1 MNKINVKKFYN
12 MLIAASNS
20 LNDNKEYLNSLNVF
34 PVPDGDTGTNMSAT
48 FSEAVKSITL
58 HEDSTI
64 ESIASSLSRG
74 ALMGARGNSG
84 VILSQILRGL
94 SRGLSSVDEID
105 VPSLVK
111 SLNLASES
119 AYGAVMKP
127 KEGTILTVIKAA
139 SDSATL
145 NSTKANILDFLDCV
159 LVDTKNMLNQTREML
174 PENKSANTV
183 DAGGAGLV
191 IIMQSFVDVLHG
203 KVDITQ
209 FNFNTTDVQFDFVD
223 IHPNAEDIEFQ
234 YCTEFIIKAGV
245 KEDELKDRLCSLGDS
260 LVVISIDNITK
271 VHIHTNS
278 PGTAFNIAMEYG
290 DLTKMKVD
298 NMAEQA
304 ESNVNITKKN
314 TAPKIDQAIIAV
326 ASGSGIEEMFM
337 DIGVTHVISGGQSMN
352 PSVEDIVK
360 AIESVNAKNVVIL
373 PNNKNIIL
381 SAEQASNI
389 VDCNVFVVK
398 TKSIPQGITA
408 AISFDSNVSFDDNC
422 SAMSDAITSV
432 VSCQITK
439 AVKDS
444 TMNDLSIKEGDILGI
459 IEDKIEF
466 NASDYTSILLK
477 IFNKCITEDISIASV
492 IVGAEI
498 ENSYVTE
505 VQSILEEIYSDID
518 ICFSIGNQEVY
529 PFIIAFE

>member
-1 MNKINVKKFYN
+1 MNKINVKKFYD
-12 MLIAASNS
+12 MIVAASNS
-20 LNDNKEYLNSLNVF
+20 LNENKEYLNSLNVF
-34 PVPDGDTGTNMSAT
+34 PVPDGDTGTNMAAT
-48 FSEAVKSITL
+48 FSEAVKSIAMNKQ
-58 HEDSTI
+58 STI
-64 ESIASSLSRG
+64 ETVASSLSRG

-94 SRGLSSVDEID
+94 SRGFASVDEID
-105 VPSLVK
+105 VNSFVK
-111 SLNLASES
+111 ALNMASES

-145 NSTKANILDFLDCV
+145 NSKKENLLDFLDCV

-191 IIMQSFVDVLHG
+191 VIMQSFVDVLHG
-203 KVDITQ
+203 KVDTAQ
-209 FNFNTTDVQFDFVD
+209 FNFNTTDVKFEFED
-223 IHPNAEDIEFQ
+223 IHPNSDDIEFQ
-234 YCTEFIIKAGV
+234 YCTEFIIKASV
-245 KEDELKDRLCSLGDS
+245 DEDELKGRLCSLGDS
-260 LVVISIDNITK
+260 LVVVSADGITK
-271 VHIHTNS
+271 VHVHTNS

-290 DLTKMKVD
+290 DLTKMKID

-304 ESNVNITKKN
+304 ESNPNIPKKD
-314 TAPKIDQAIIAV
+314 ASPKIDQAVIAV
-326 ASGSGIEEMFM
+326 ASGSGIEDMFM

-352 PSVEDIVK
+352 PSVENIVK
-360 AIESVNAKNVVIL
+360 AIESVNAENVIIL

-381 SAEQASNI
+381 SAEQASSI

-408 AISFDSNVSFDDNC
+408 AITFDSNADFEDNC
-422 SAMSDAITSV
+422 AEMSDAINSV
-432 VSCQITK
+432 LSCQITK

-444 TMNDLSIKEGDILGI
+444 TMNGLSIKEGDILGI

-466 NASDYTSILLK
+466 NASDYTSVLLK
-477 IFNKCITEDISIASV
+477 MFNKCVTEEISIASI
-492 IVGAEI
+492 IVGEEIDESYVKEI
-498 ENSYVTE
+498 ESL
-505 VQSILEEIYSDID
+505 LEEIYSDID
-518 ICFSIGNQEVY
+518 ICFSVGNQEVY
-529 PFIIAFE
+529 PFIISFE